1 MIGKDLQVAKAF
13 LEEGKTV
20 AIPTETVYGLAA
32 NALNPEAVLSIFQ
45 IKNRPHFDP
54 LIIHTHAI
62 SEFEKYVSSIPK
74 PLLRLVEIFS
84 PGPITLL
91 LPKKNIIPDIV
102 TSGLEKVAIRIP
114 NHPLTLQLLRS
125 IDFPLAAPSANPFG
139 YVSPTTAEH
148 VNKQLGD
155 KIPYILDGGECDIGL
170 ESTIVGMEGDD
181 IVVYRLGGLS
191 IEAIEEVVGKVTV
204 QLNQS
209 SNPAAPGML
218 KSHYAP
224 RIPLIITSIQEYIQ
238 THPQQKIGVISFTH
252 DYTSEHVNCFRL
264 SADGNLNEAAQNL
277 FTALR
282 SFDDTNVEI
291 IVAENL
297 PDSFLGRAV
306 NDRLKRAAAH

>member
-1 MIGKDLQVAKAF
+1 MIGKDLHVAKTF

-74 PLLRLVEIFS
+74 PLLSLVEKFS

-114 NHPLTLQLLRS
+114 NHPLSLQLLRS

-155 KIPYILDGGECDIGL
+155 KIPYILDGGACDIGL
-170 ESTIVGMEGDD
+170 ESTILGMEGDD

-264 SADGNLNEAAQNL
+264 SADANLNEAAQNL

-282 SFDDTNVEI
+282 SFDDTKVEI
-291 IVAENL
+291 IVADNL